1 MSKTRI
7 ATCMLLL
14 LLSLSLFTT
23 LSVQPVQ
30 AIVPNHDAIA
40 LKEYKQWS
48 SWTPSYTFSKPSSS
62 VLQMMSTQ
70 NGLGDAYAFL
80 HIDKSQLQGNKL
92 RIYWRWYL
100 DYSQTSYTLAYV
112 YVVNNVANR
121 KLENQGEFSTY
132 NDVEHPVTDFA
143 HTTACW
149 LTATCN
155 GGWIDWTPSESNIL
169 DLSGYSSG
177 VTIMIKGVDLWI
189 ANTVGLQVDYLQI
202 LNSNNQVLKTYD
214 FSGSVYMDR
223 TGGYYDY
230 GMLRNP
236 NSITYGTRNYAE
248 ETGAPPGEL
257 ETSDAIN
264 DEICNLFNNRGY
276 YVGNFWGEYTTTY
289 YVYALTYNSERY
301 YDYSMVLYKGHTWPL
316 ESWCNHDPGC
326 SLYHNSVHDDVGTDV
341 TYCIRDYE
349 IDDRVISGKNAANKF
364 ATHDF
369 IFMWTCG
376 LANTS
381 ASSIGVYNDAH
392 SSSFLP
398 SWMHINPWSLNTDGY
413 HGTPDYS
420 DHVFIGFEWLSKS
433 YLDTTGRGSYNY
445 GHWIW
450 YFYYYLLNQGYTV
463 KDALDQA
470 TIDTHYAGSYDYC
483 PLDNGYQIINP
494 KNDQLEWSRMRI
506 WGDSSARLP
515 R

>member
-1 MSKTRI
+1 MNKTRVVTS
-7 ATCMLLL
+7 ALLF

-23 LSVQPVQ
+23 LSIKPVE

-48 SWTPSYTFSKPSSS
+48 SWNPSYTFSKSEGF
-62 VLQMMSTQ
+62 LQMMSTQ
-70 NGLGDAYAFL
+70 SGLGDAYAFF
-80 HIDKSQLQGNKL
+80 HIDKNQLQGNKL

-100 DYSQTSYTLAYV
+100 DYSDTSYTLANV
-112 YVVNNVANR
+112 YIVDNVANR

-132 NDVEHPVTDFA
+132 NDVEHPVADFTY
-143 HTTACW
+143 TTACS
-149 LTATCN
+149 LSATCN
-155 GGWIDWTPSESNIL
+155 GEWIDWTTSESNIL
-169 DLSGYSSG
+169 DLSGYGSTL
-177 VTIMIKGVDLWI
+177 TIMIKSVDLWI

-214 FSGSVYMDR
+214 FSSSVYMDR

-230 GMLRNP
+230 GTLRNP
-236 NSITYGTRNYAE
+236 TSITYGTTNYAE
-248 ETGAPPGEL
+248 YTGAPEGEL
-257 ETSDAIN
+257 ETSEAIN
-264 DEICNLFNNRGY
+264 DAICDLFSNRGY
-276 YVGNFWGEYTTTY
+276 YVGNYWGPNTTQY
-289 YVYALTYNSERY
+289 YVNSLTYNCERY

-316 ESWCNHDPGC
+316 DSWCNHDPGC
-326 SLYHNSVHDDVGTDV
+326 SLFHNSVYDYVGTDDD
-341 TYCIRDYE
+341 YCIRDYE
-349 IDDRVISGKNAANKF
+349 IDDQVIAGKNAANKF

-381 ASSIGVYNDAH
+381 ASSVGVYNDAH

-420 DHVFIGFEWLSKS
+420 DHVFIGFEWQSKS
-433 YLDTTGRGSYNY
+433 YLDTTGMGSYNY

-450 YFYYYLLNQGYTV
+450 YFYYYLLDQGYTV

-470 TIDTHYAGSYDYC
+470 TRDTHYAYYYDNC
-483 PLDNGYQIINP
+483 PLDDWYQIINP
-494 KNDQLEWSRMRI
+494 ITQQLEWSRMRI
-506 WGDSSARLP
+506 WGDSSTMLP